1 MDHIGTLWEQEGNPH
16 AHAPGDIAMYCPACK
31 SEFEH
36 DFDPSQ
42 GVHVD
47 YFCCCGQVL
56 QWDDAVTWIVHGGL
70 SIGPPQSCTHP
81 DRRNFHALVPV
92 FD

>member
-1 MDHIGTLWEQEGNPH
+1 
-16 AHAPGDIAMYCPACK
+16 MYCPACK